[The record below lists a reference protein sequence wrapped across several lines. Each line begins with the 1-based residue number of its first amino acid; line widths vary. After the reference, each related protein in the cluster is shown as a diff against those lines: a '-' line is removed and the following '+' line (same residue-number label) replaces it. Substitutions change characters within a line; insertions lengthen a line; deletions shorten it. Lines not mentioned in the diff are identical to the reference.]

1 MKNRISLII
10 AFTILVWSVT
20 YLPYENANG
29 SVVSD
34 VAPLLQGNV
43 HQKNQILFQDDY
55 SSGAGWT
62 QIGTTVTVNSPS
74 FPGVVYFNNAQGGVS
89 SIEERVYKQLPTTL
103 PAHKWSAD
111 FTYEYTASSIPTFRI
126 FALTPSNND
135 PQDQSTT
142 IQIVHGNFAGD
153 NQLAAWV
160 GPAGTATPGIP
171 ISANTQYYV
180 TLEKNNNLLTLKIF
194 SDSGRTQQIAG
205 SPAALDIKGM
215 DFSNLNYL
223 QHDGCKYCGES
234 RSITAQIDNMIIFAH

>member
-55 SSGAGWT
+55 SSDAGWT

-89 SIEERVYKQLPTTL
+89 SIEER
-103 PAHKWSAD
+103 
-111 FTYEYTASSIPTFRI
+111 
-126 FALTPSNND
+126 
-135 PQDQSTT
+135 
-142 IQIVHGNFAGD
+142 GNFAGD

-160 GPAGTATPGIP
+160 GPARTATPGIP

-180 TLEKNNNLLTLKIF
+180 
-194 SDSGRTQQIAG
+194 
-205 SPAALDIKGM
+205 
-215 DFSNLNYL
+215 
-223 QHDGCKYCGES
+223 
-234 RSITAQIDNMIIFAH
+234 